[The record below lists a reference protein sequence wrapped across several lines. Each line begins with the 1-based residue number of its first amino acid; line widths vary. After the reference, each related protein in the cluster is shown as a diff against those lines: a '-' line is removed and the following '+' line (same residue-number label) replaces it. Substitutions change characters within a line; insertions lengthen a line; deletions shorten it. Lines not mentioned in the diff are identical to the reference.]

1 LTDTYSVLLDMSRAG
16 TDEPFR
22 APTEAF
28 VVDVAP
34 AAPRIDRL
42 ELSKREVRDLSR
54 SPEVQAVAPV
64 MPTDLV
70 RPVSDEDSGMEAAE
84 AAAPNSVAW
93 GVTAVGADTSTR
105 TGAGVTVAV
114 LDTGI
119 DSTHPAFAGVT
130 LIEQDF
136 SGSGNGDRQGHGTH
150 CAGTVFGRDVEATRI
165 GVAPGITQALI
176 GKVLGDDGSGNSDML
191 FRGMQWAIQQG
202 AQVISMSLGFDFP
215 GMVKRLADRG
225 WPVDLATSRALEAY
239 RANLRMFDRLM
250 AMIAAQVEFTNGAVV
265 VAASG
270 NESKRQVSPDHEI
283 GVSLPAA
290 AEGVVSAGALG
301 RTGAGLAVAP
311 FSNTFPQLAGPGV
324 GVLSAKAGGGLVSL
338 NGTSM
343 ATPHAAGVAALW
355 WEDVRDS
362 QLPKTAPIVTSRMLA
377 NADILALAPDVD
389 VADRGV
395 GLVRAPQP
403 TPTG

>member
-84 AAAPNSVAW
+84 AAASNSVAW